1 MEIDLVMSYLGKHK
15 FHHIFILIAIIIA
28 LFSFYYRAWLIGQDR
43 EKNYNQA
50 IQQMQ
55 AGNYQSALTLF
66 EQIEEFK
73 DSPKYIEYLDA
84 LLLFDG
90 EQYEEAIAKFHQLGG
105 FLESE
110 NYILKAKKY
119 LRDMEIKY
127 QFNNTLYNSA
137 YKLYLDK
144 EYYSAYKIF
153 ESLGDFKDSNRISE
167 ECHDK
172 LNMLKYAT
180 TISAGISSSAGVT
193 STGKVF
199 LSGKKVLLPSDV
211 SDWTD
216 IISVSTMGSLVIGLK
231 MDGTV
236 ITAGSLDN
244 NKYYRIETSNWDDII
259 AVSAGDLYVLG
270 LRKDGTIVAQGYN
283 NYGQMDVD
291 NWRDITTIS
300 TGWRLTAGLDSAG
313 SIHVTGRYSEE
324 IVEEIENSKDNWKNL
339 VAVSAGGG
347 KTNVAG
353 EFGHV
358 VALKANH
365 TVVAAGDNGRGQ
377 CNVTGADWSDIVAI
391 SAGAYHTVG
400 LKADGTVVT
409 TQTAPEIVK
418 EIEKWNEAKD
428 IVAISAGYGFT
439 LALRANGQVVGCG
452 FFYDNIRDTDNW
464 EDIVYYTQEWNS
476 IFNMKATD

>member
-1 MEIDLVMSYLGKHK
+1 
-15 FHHIFILIAIIIA
+15 
-28 LFSFYYRAWLIGQDR
+28 
-43 EKNYNQA
+43 
-50 IQQMQ
+50 
-55 AGNYQSALTLF
+55 
-66 EQIEEFK
+66 
-73 DSPKYIEYLDA
+73 
-84 LLLFDG
+84 
-90 EQYEEAIAKFHQLGG
+90 
-105 FLESE
+105 
-110 NYILKAKKY
+110 
-119 LRDMEIKY
+119 MEIKY

-300 TGWRLTAGLDSAG
+300 TGWRLTAG
-313 SIHVTGRYSEE
+313 
-324 IVEEIENSKDNWKNL
+324 W
-339 VAVSAGGG
+339 
-347 KTNVAG
+347 
-353 EFGHV
+353 F
-358 VALKANH
+358 
-365 TVVAAGDNGRGQ
+365 
-377 CNVTGADWSDIVAI
+377 
-391 SAGAYHTVG
+391 
-400 LKADGTVVT
+400 
-409 TQTAPEIVK
+409 P
-418 EIEKWNEAKD
+418 
-428 IVAISAGYGFT
+428 
-439 LALRANGQVVGCG
+439 
-452 FFYDNIRDTDNW
+452 
-464 EDIVYYTQEWNS
+464 
-476 IFNMKATD
+476 